1 LHMKKPLVV
10 PRTQGINDY
19 FDESSIFYFDAG
31 NAVNLANVIFNI
43 YSDSGKTTEVINKG
57 YEIYQKH
64 RWEIQ
69 SKNLIKIYKELLN

>member
-1 LHMKKPLVV
+1 VVV

-19 FDESSIFYFDAG
+19 FNEGSIFYFDAG
-31 NAVNLANVIFNI
+31 DAENLANVIFNV
-43 YSDSGKTTEVINKG
+43 YSDSEKTKEVINKG

-69 SKNLIKIYKELLN
+69 SKNLVNIYEKLLN